1 MRKKRVYKKFH
12 QPDVVHGRVELGR
25 FINYVMKDGKKST
38 AEKLVYSAFDKIKE
52 TTKEEPMVV
61 FERALENVM
70 PLLEVASK
78 RVGGANYQVPREVR
92 PERRFVLALRWIIGA
107 ARAKKGKG
115 MADKLA
121 DEIIAASKN
130 EGNAIKKKLDMHRM
144 AEANRAFAHFATIKK
159 IYIVCP
165 DSIRS
170 KKLATSASSRT
181 SMPARPPFP
190 NACFF
195 IPAFRTRSAKCTR
208 ATR

>member
-1 MRKKRVYKKFH
+1 MRKKRIYKKFY

-61 FERALENVM
+61 FERALENAM

-144 AEANRAFAHFATIKK
+144 AEANRAFAHFA
-159 IYIVCP
+159 
-165 DSIRS
+165 R
-170 KKLATSASSRT
+170 
-181 SMPARPPFP
+181 
-190 NACFF
+190 
-195 IPAFRTRSAKCTR
+195 
-208 ATR
+208 